1 MIKKILSV
9 LALSSVAVMGL
20 SSVSASA
27 AMTNSPVIQSNLKI
41 VNSKTGL
48 AIRDSNCKKIASV
61 KNKENLYAIPKSELA
76 NQDIYMSATKTC
88 KINGTN
94 VKMVLAMDFSMPS
107 KMGYVSSKFLT
118 QTYTTAAV
126 QKAEAAVY
134 DNPAVQKAQKTV
146 GIEEKFIAKT
156 NLNVRDGS
164 CKVKDIVK
172 AGSDLQ
178 DYADKNGT
186 GGAMPLTCK
195 FGNKHYQMIQV
206 GTGFVSP
213 TGVYV
218 K

>member
-61 KNKENLYAIPKSELA
+61 KNKEHLYAIPKSELA

-94 VKMVLAMDFSMPS
+94 VKMVLAMNFSMPS

-118 QTYTTAAV
+118 QTYTTA
-126 QKAEAAVY
+126 
-134 DNPAVQKAQKTV
+134 AVQKAQKTV